1 MKKKMSEKEMD
12 LLEMG
17 CNFEEVK
24 LIALEIVR
32 FTETLDD
39 EYGYKVTDW
48 EYIRDDANLLRQVRI
63 ELTDTCDSAEKISFE
78 MDI

>member
-12 LLEMG
+12 ILEMG
-17 CNFEEVK
+17 RNFEEVK
-24 LIALEIVR
+24 LIALEVVK

-48 EYIRDDANLLRQVRI
+48 EYIRDEKGLLRKVRI
-63 ELTDTCDSAEKISFE
+63 ELTDTCDTAEKMSFE